1 MAVRRGIPGT
11 RSPYTTLCATSMDTI
26 RGSTPPESPGA
37 AGQTGTVDVP
47 GGVFPR
53 VCRWV
58 REPLSRTR
66 RYPLTTPATPLT
78 RADRARM
85 DALCY
90 HHGQPK
96 ARYSV
101 LPRLFRIA
109 RPSESRANAARP
121 GGWSPPCTSA
131 GGVDSGHRVL
141 PAWTRSP
148 RLGAAEQSPRSWVTT
163 CYQRGH
169 GCRHL
174 NHPASPART
183 TRSANDHRPI
193 RPLLVLPAWT
203 AIPAGGGLSVLAG
216 QKGARG
222 RNVLPAWTDSGGIGA
237 SSMDGLCQQ
246 RGRFVPAAWT
256 IPRPRSWHNDRLYPS
271 SLERMN
277 QHSEPGAAQITRS
290 GIPRW

>member
-1 MAVRRGIPGT
+1 
-11 RSPYTTLCATSMDTI
+11 
-26 RGSTPPESPGA
+26 
-37 AGQTGTVDVP
+37 
-47 GGVFPR
+47 
-53 VCRWV
+53 
-58 REPLSRTR
+58 
-66 RYPLTTPATPLT
+66 
-78 RADRARM
+78 
-85 DALCY
+85 
-90 HHGQPK
+90 
-96 ARYSV
+96 
-101 LPRLFRIA
+101 
-109 RPSESRANAARP
+109 
-121 GGWSPPCTSA
+121 
-131 GGVDSGHRVL
+131 VL
-141 PAWTRSP
+141 PAWTAEGQGFCVATPVPHCPALWKSRQCAQVRWLVAAVPLGGGSRLRPP
-148 RLGAAEQSPRSWVTT
+148 RVTSVDAESTPRCGGAESTVLGHNVLPAWTW
-163 CYQRGH
+163 G
-169 GCRHL
+169 RHL

-183 TRSANDHRPI
+183 TRSSNDHRPI

>member
-1 MAVRRGIPGT
+1 
-11 RSPYTTLCATSMDTI
+11 MDTI

-169 GCRHL
+169 GGCGL
-174 NHPASPART
+174 NHPAFPAT
-183 TRSANDHRPI
+183 GTRSSNDSRPS
-193 RPLLVLPAWT
+193 RPSSVLPAWT
-203 AIPAGGGLSVLAG
+203 ATLVEGYLSVIAG
-216 QKGARG
+216 QNAARG
-222 RNVLPAWTDSGGIGA
+222 RSVLPAWTDSGGIGA
-237 SSMDGLCQQ
+237 TSMDGLCQQ
-246 RGRFVPAAWT
+246 RGRFVRPVWT
-256 IPRPRSWHNDRLYPS
+256 IPCPRSWHKDRFYRS
-271 SLERMN
+271 SFYRMN
-277 QHSEPGAAQITRS
+277 QYS
-290 GIPRW
+290 